1 MKNGRSQF
9 SILHSNFELRTSNC
23 FAVNLDILYEDDAL
37 LFVNKPANIVVQR
50 GYDPDEPLLF
60 EIAAAHADPLYLM
73 QRLDRGTSGVM
84 FFSKL
89 ASVNAA
95 LTRFFETKRIRKRY
109 LALCEGQLA
118 EAQTIDAPI
127 ARVGPISFGV
137 REHGKR
143 ATTNVAPLRSKPDGS
158 LLRVELQ
165 TGRTHQIRVHL
176 AAIGHPVI
184 GDWLYGAR
192 NAPRPMLHAAELA
205 MPHPLTGELL
215 RVSAAVPA
223 DFVTAA
229 TERGIV
235 SRHEDILPLQECS

>member
-1 MKNGRSQF
+1 M
-9 SILHSNFELRTSNC
+9 LH
-23 FAVNLDILYEDDAL
+23 VLYEDDAL

-50 GYDPDEPLLF
+50 GYDPDEPVLF
-60 EIAAAHADPLYLM
+60 EIAAAHANPLYLM

-143 ATTNVAPLRSKPDGS
+143 ATTNVAPLRSNPDGS

-176 AAIGHPVI
+176 AAIGHPLI